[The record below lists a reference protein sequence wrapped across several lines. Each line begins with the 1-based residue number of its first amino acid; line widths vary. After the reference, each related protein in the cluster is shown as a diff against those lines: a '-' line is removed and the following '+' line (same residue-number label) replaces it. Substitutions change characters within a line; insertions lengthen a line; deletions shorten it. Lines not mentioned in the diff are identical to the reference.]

1 MTTRYHMEL
10 TPEHVEFLTD
20 HKFSILSTGRRDG
33 SPQASMV
40 GHTADGNDVLV
51 TFRRSSAKYNN
62 IRRQP
67 RVVLSVP
74 DGRRVLTI
82 YGEGELVESDPARV
96 EGYARILAA
105 YGAPEQSPEQLAKS
119 LDDEHRV
126 VLRIRPTA
134 VELHN

>member
-1 MTTRYHMEL
+1 MAL
-10 TPEHVEFLTD
+10 TPEHVEFLSE

-40 GHTADGNDVLV
+40 GHTADGTDVLV
-51 TFRRSSAKYNN
+51 TFRRSSAKYAN

-82 YGEGELVESDPARV
+82 YGSGELVETDPARV
-96 EGYARILAA
+96 DGFARILAT
-105 YGAPEQSPEQLAKS
+105 YGAPEQPREQLAKS
-119 LDDEHRV
+119 LDDEDRV
-126 VLRIRPTA
+126 VLRIHPTA
-134 VELHN
+134 VELHD

>member
-1 MTTRYHMEL
+1 MEL

-82 YGEGELVESDPARV
+82 YGDGELVENDPERID
-96 EGYARILAA
+96 GYARILASF
-105 YGAPEQSPEQLAKS
+105 GAPEQSREQLTNS
-119 LDDEHRV
+119 MDDEDRV
-126 VLRIRPTA
+126 VLRIHPTA
-134 VELHN
+134 VELQD

>member
-1 MTTRYHMEL
+1 MEL
-10 TPEHVEFLTD
+10 TPEHVEFLAE

-40 GHTADGNDVLV
+40 GHAHDEDDVVV
-51 TFRRSSAKYNN
+51 TFRRASAKYRN

-82 YGEGELVESDPARV
+82 YGDGELVENDPERID
-96 EGYARILAA
+96 GYARILASF
-105 YGAPEQSPEQLAKS
+105 GAPEQSREQLTNS
-119 LDDEHRV
+119 MDDEDRV
-126 VLRIRPTA
+126 VLRIHPTA
-134 VELHN
+134 VELQD

>member
-1 MTTRYHMEL
+1 MEL
-10 TPEHVEFLTD
+10 TPEHVEFLAE

-82 YGEGELVESDPARV
+82 YGDGELVENDPERID
-96 EGYARILAA
+96 GYARILASF
-105 YGAPEQSPEQLAKS
+105 GAPEQSREQLTNS
-119 LDDEHRV
+119 MDDEDRV
-126 VLRIRPTA
+126 VLRIHPTA
-134 VELHN
+134 VELQD

>member
-1 MTTRYHMEL
+1 MEL

-51 TFRRSSAKYNN
+51 TFRRASAKYRN

-82 YGEGELVESDPARV
+82 YGDGELVENDPERID
-96 EGYARILAA
+96 GYARILASF
-105 YGAPEQSPEQLAKS
+105 GAPEQSREQLTNS
-119 LDDEHRV
+119 MDDEDRV
-126 VLRIRPTA
+126 VLRIHPTA
-134 VELHN
+134 VELQD